1 MDRILVVDDDSVNLK
16 MAEFFLKDN
25 YEVVA
30 ALSGS
35 RALKFLEQNVP
46 DLILL
51 DLHMPEMD
59 GMEVLEKIQEM
70 EHLRQV
76 PVVFLTADDEE
87 ETEQKLLQAGAA
99 GYVQKPFMAASLLQK
114 IGQILGKEKLS

>member
-99 GYVQKPFMAASLLQK
+99 GYVQKPFMSASLLQK